1 MSEWPSM
8 TTMSSHFIEEDVHEP
23 NVSKWRIRW
32 SETIPYI
39 LLHVA
44 CIGVFWVGFSWAALA
59 LCLGMYVVRMFAIT
73 GFYHRYF
80 SHRTFRTTRP
90 VQFLMGL
97 LGTSAVQRGPIWWAA
112 HHRHHHRKSDQDGD
126 LHSPVQTSLL
136 WSHVGWQYH
145 RDAADHDDRV
155 IRDFKRTFPE
165 LSVID
170 RFAWVSPLALVAICV
185 MLWGW
190 QGLVIS
196 FAWST
201 VACWHATFT
210 INSLCHVWGAQPFE
224 TGDTSRNNFLL
235 ALLVMGEGW
244 HNNHHAFQSSCRQG
258 HTWWQLDLTWEILR
272 LGQALGLVTQVKHP
286 PKRAMAHWA

>member
-1 MSEWPSM
+1 MW
-8 TTMSSHFIEEDVHEP
+8 F
-23 NVSKWRIRW
+23 
-32 SETIPYI
+32 
-39 LLHVA
+39 
-44 CIGVFWVGFSWAALA
+44 LA
-59 LCLGMYVVRMFAIT
+59 TASAQRTVR
-73 GFYHRYF
+73 
-80 SHRTFRTTRP
+80 
-90 VQFLMGL
+90 
-97 LGTSAVQRGPIWWAA
+97 WWAA

-145 RDAADHDDRV
+145 SDAADHDEHV

-165 LSVID
+165 LLVID

-258 HTWWQLDLTWEILR
+258 HTWWQFDLTWEILR